1 MFFQCLKVAELFHF
15 GSERETSWKTD
26 LFSLDSIVLDTKLVF
41 WENNYPTV
49 YKTFWEHEIGS
60 QKYWYIQ
67 YVGYLTM
74 VTPPICKIQQNNKF
88 LTLTQCKI
96 GKFWNRIP
104 LLNFIFYLHFFRRK
118 RTGLIRIEIKIVT
131 LKIKKLNLGV
141 ELLPSTSELCCRAHC
156 VVGVCWYSTIFNRNF
171 KMERHIKIFSWPK
184 SECSIGKSDWKKNE
198 NRLLFWCFFIHIH
211 DTMWKNKCDLI
222 FSGNCPLLTIRCWI
236 IHPATSAFSTF
247 L

>member
-26 LFSLDSIVLDTKLVF
+26 LFSQDSIVLEKKLVF

-74 VTPPICKIQQNNKF
+74 VTPPIRKIQQNNKF

-96 GKFWNRIP
+96 GEFWKRIP
-104 LLNFIFYLHFFRRK
+104 LLNFVFYLHFFDEK
-118 RTGLIRIEIKIVT
+118 
-131 LKIKKLNLGV
+131 
-141 ELLPSTSELCCRAHC
+141 EL
-156 VVGVCWYSTIFNRNF
+156 V
-171 KMERHIKIFSWPK
+171 
-184 SECSIGKSDWKKNE
+184 
-198 NRLLFWCFFIHIH
+198 
-211 DTMWKNKCDLI
+211 
-222 FSGNCPLLTIRCWI
+222 
-236 IHPATSAFSTF
+236 
-247 L
+247 